1 MNGGEAVGEKPARWT
16 ARWPDLDDLI
26 RVVLYAFIC
35 SLPFTALLVIER
47 NGFIVLLILLA
58 WWCAG
63 HRRVFLV
70 RTPFDRP
77 IAAFVLWVG
86 FTIPFATFPAY
97 SLKEYGKLL
106 QQVLVFYAVL
116 HFFRDGEHRRYL
128 LACVLAALVPVSA
141 YGIAEFNPT
150 YPQAMRSFLPAEV
163 WLTTYLVMFLPVG
176 LALAFEARSRWL
188 QLSGGSVAALSAL
201 CLVLTHSRAGLV
213 ALVCELWAFGWLQRR
228 RSALVMA
235 GGVTA
240 AVVLALGIVVATDWA
255 GMRSLEGI
263 RSYIPIRSAPSSVIH
278 RFDIWAFSLPE
289 IAEHPLVGIGYGK
302 DNFKLVYA
310 DQPEAVE
317 PGHAPVRM
325 HGTHNILLYLA
336 LHVGI
341 PGLLLFLWLIG
352 SILRHLVS
360 GFRSARE
367 PMSRSVLLGAGV
379 ATTGLMVRFLFD
391 QMFVGT
397 LAILY
402 WVLLALAVLDLPFR
416 PSEELDRRKN

>member
-1 MNGGEAVGEKPARWT
+1 MSGGEAVGEKPARWT
-16 ARWPDLDDLI
+16 VRWPDLDDLI
-26 RVVLYAFIC
+26 RVALYAFIC
-35 SLPFTALLVIER
+35 SLPFTALLVVER

-63 HRRVFLV
+63 RRRVFLV

-86 FTIPFATFPAY
+86 LTIPFATFPVY

-116 HFFRDGEHRRYL
+116 HFFREGEHRRYL
-128 LACVLAALVPVSA
+128 LAWLLAALAPVSA

-150 YPQAMRSFLPAEV
+150 DPQAMRSFLPAEV

-188 QLSGGSVAALSAL
+188 RLSGGSVAALSAC
-201 CLVLTHSRAGLV
+201 CLLLTHSRAGLV
-213 ALVCELWAFGWLQRR
+213 ALLCELWAFGWLLRR
-228 RSALVMA
+228 RSAWLMA
-235 GGVTA
+235 GSATA
-240 AVVLALGIVVATDWA
+240 AVVLALAIVLAADWA
-255 GMRSLEGI
+255 GIRSLERI
-263 RSYIPIRSAPSSVIH
+263 RSSIPIRSTPSSVIH
-278 RFDIWAFSLPE
+278 RFDIWVFSLQE

-310 DQPEAVE
+310 DQPETVE

-336 LHVGI
+336 LHVGL

-352 SILRHLVS
+352 SIFRHLTA
-360 GFRSARE
+360 GFRSAE
-367 PMSRSVLLGAGV
+367 ASVDRSVLLGASV
-379 ATTGLMVRFLFD
+379 ATAGLMVRLLFD

-402 WVLLALAVLDLPFR
+402 WVLLAAAVLHLPPR
-416 PSEELDRRKN
+416 PSAT

>member
-1 MNGGEAVGEKPARWT
+1 MNGGEALT
-16 ARWPDLDDLI
+16 ARPSTWVERWFDLDLVI
-26 RVVLYAFIC
+26 RALLYAYVC
-35 SLPFTALLVIER
+35 SLPFTALLFVER

-58 WWCAG
+58 WWCA
-63 HRRVFLV
+63 RRRGVFLI

-116 HFFRDGEHRRYL
+116 HFFREGEHRRYL

-141 YGIAEFNPT
+141 YGIVEFNST

-176 LALAFEARSRWL
+176 LALAFEAQSRWL
-188 QLSGGSVAALSAL
+188 RLTGWSVAALAAF
-201 CLVLTHSRAGLV
+201 CLLLTHSRAGLV
-213 ALVCELWAFGWLQRR
+213 ALVCELWAFGWLLRR
-228 RSALVMA
+228 RSAWMLA
-235 GGVTA
+235 GSVTA
-240 AVVLALGIVVATDWA
+240 AVVLALAIVAATDWA
-255 GMRSLEGI
+255 GIRSLEGI
-263 RSYIPIRSAPSSVIH
+263 RSYIPIRSTASSVIH
-278 RFDIWAFSLPE
+278 RFDIWAFTLPE

-302 DNFKLVYA
+302 DNFKLVYG

-317 PGHAPVRM
+317 PGHAPVRT

-336 LHVGI
+336 LHVGL
-341 PGLLLFLWLIG
+341 PGLIAFLWLIG

-360 GFRSARE
+360 GFRSSRE
-367 PMSRSVLLGAGV
+367 PLSRSVLLGAGV
-379 ATTGLMVRFLFD
+379 ATMGLMVRFLFD

-402 WVLLALAVLDLPFR
+402 WVLLALAVLDLPAR
-416 PSEELDRRKN
+416 PSQDLDGRES

>member
-1 MNGGEAVGEKPARWT
+1 MNGGEAISAKPARWT
-16 ARWPDLDDLI
+16 GRRPDLDDLI
-26 RVVLYAFIC
+26 RGVLYAFVC
-35 SLPFTALLVIER
+35 SLPFTALLVVER
-47 NGFIVLLILLA
+47 NGFLVLLVLLA
-58 WWCAG
+58 WWCA
-63 HRRVFLV
+63 RRRGVFLI

-116 HFFRDGEHRRYL
+116 HFFREGEHRRYL
-128 LACVLAALVPVSA
+128 LACLLAALVPVSA
-141 YGIAEFNPT
+141 YGIVEFNPT

-176 LALAFEARSRWL
+176 LALAFEAQGPWL
-188 QLSGGSVAALSAL
+188 KMSAGSVAALSTL

-213 ALVCELWAFGWLQRR
+213 ALLCELWAFGWLLRR
-228 RSALVMA
+228 RSAWVLA
-235 GGVTA
+235 GGATA
-240 AVVLALGIVVATDWA
+240 AIVVALAIVAATDWA
-255 GMRSLEGI
+255 GIRSLEGI
-263 RSYIPIRSAPSSVIH
+263 RSYIPIRSTPSSVIH
-278 RFDIWAFSLPE
+278 RLDIWTFSLPE

-302 DNFKLVYA
+302 DNFKLVYG
-310 DQPEAVE
+310 DQPEAVA

-336 LHVGI
+336 LHVGL
-341 PGLLLFLWLIG
+341 PGLIVFLWLIG

-367 PMSRSVLLGAGV
+367 SLNRSVLLGAGV
-379 ATTGLMVRFLFD
+379 ATMGLMVRFLFD

-402 WVLLALAVLDLPFR
+402 WVLLALAVLDLPAL
-416 PSEELDRRKN
+416 PSPDPDGRES